1 MNEVVENAMQH
12 PGFAELVGFEV
23 FPESDGTGKAQL
35 MVLERHLNPNGVVH
49 GGALFTLVDTAM
61 GASLMRR
68 LDTVEICATLQI
80 SMNFL
85 RPVVCGDVVE
95 CEVRVVNKGKRF
107 ANVRG
112 ELYVQE
118 KLVGTA
124 DGNFAIL
131 QAS

>member
-1 MNEVVENAMQH
+1 MQH

-23 FPESDGTGKAQL
+23 FAENDGTGKAQL
-35 MVLERHLNPNGVVH
+35 IVSERHLNPNGVVH

-61 GASLMRR
+61 GASLMQR
-68 LDTVEICATLQI
+68 LDDGEICATLQI

-85 RPVVCGDVVE
+85 RPVVSGGVVE
-95 CEVRVVNKGKRF
+95 CEARVVHKGRRF

-112 ELYVQE
+112 ELYIQE

-124 DGNFAIL
+124 DGNFAIM
-131 QAS
+131 QAP

>member
-1 MNEVVENAMQH
+1 MQH

-35 MVLERHLNPNGVVH
+35 IVSERHMNPNGVVH

-61 GASLMRR
+61 GASLMQR
-68 LDTVEICATLQI
+68 LDEGEICATLQI

-85 RPVVCGDVVE
+85 RPVVSGDVVE
-95 CEVRVVNKGKRF
+95 CEARVVNKGRRF
-107 ANVRG
+107 GNVRG

-124 DGNFAIL
+124 DGNFAIMR
-131 QAS
+131 AP

>member
-1 MNEVVENAMQH
+1 MQH

-23 FPESDGTGKAQL
+23 FPESDGTGKGQL
-35 MVLERHLNPNGVVH
+35 RILERHLNPNGVVH

-61 GASLMRR
+61 GASLMQR
-68 LDTVEICATLQI
+68 LDDGEICATLQI

-85 RPVVCGDVVE
+85 RPVVSGGVVE
-95 CEVRVVNKGKRF
+95 CEARVVNKGRRF

-124 DGNFAIL
+124 DGNFAIM
-131 QAS
+131 QAP

>member
-1 MNEVVENAMQH
+1 MQH

-23 FPESDGTGKAQL
+23 FPESDGTGKGQL
-35 MVLERHLNPNGVVH
+35 TVSERHPNPNGVVH

-61 GASLMRR
+61 GASLMQQ
-68 LDTVEICATLQI
+68 LDEGEICATLQI

-85 RPVVCGDVVE
+85 RPVVGGVVE
-95 CEVRVVNKGKRF
+95 CEARVVSKGRRF

-124 DGNFAIL
+124 DGNFAIM
-131 QAS
+131 QAP

>member
-1 MNEVVENAMQH
+1 MQH
-12 PGFAELVGFEV
+12 TGFAELVGFEV
-23 FPESDGTGKAQL
+23 LPESDGTGKAQL
-35 MVLERHLNPNGVVH
+35 IVSECHLNPNGVVH

-61 GASLMRR
+61 GASLMQR
-68 LDTVEICATLQI
+68 LDEGEICATLQI

-85 RPVVCGDVVE
+85 RPVVSFDVVE
-95 CEVRVVNKGKRF
+95 CEARVVNKGRRF

-124 DGNFAIL
+124 DGNFAIM
-131 QAS
+131 QAP

>member
-1 MNEVVENAMQH
+1 MQH

-35 MVLERHLNPNGVVH
+35 IVAERHLNPNGVVH

-61 GASLMRR
+61 GASLMQR
-68 LDTVEICATLQI
+68 LDEGQICATLQI

-85 RPVVCGDVVE
+85 RPVVSGDVVE
-95 CEVRVVNKGKRF
+95 CEARVVNKGRRF

-124 DGNFAIL
+124 DGNFAIM
-131 QAS
+131 QAP

>member
-1 MNEVVENAMQH
+1 MQH

-23 FPESDGTGKAQL
+23 FPESDGTGKGQL
-35 MVLERHLNPNGVVH
+35 TVSERHLNPNGVVH

-61 GASLMRR
+61 GASLMQQ
-68 LDTVEICATLQI
+68 LDEGEICATLQI

-85 RPVVCGDVVE
+85 RPVVGGVVE
-95 CEVRVVNKGKRF
+95 CEARVVSKGRRF

-124 DGNFAIL
+124 DGNFAIMR
-131 QAS
+131 AP

>member
-1 MNEVVENAMQH
+1 MQH
-12 PGFAELVGFEV
+12 LGFAELVGFEV

-35 MVLERHLNPNGVVH
+35 IVAERHLNPNGVVH

-61 GASLMRR
+61 GASLMQR
-68 LDTVEICATLQI
+68 LDEGQICATLQI

-85 RPVVCGDVVE
+85 RPVVSGDVVE
-95 CEVRVVNKGKRF
+95 CEARVVNKGRRF

-124 DGNFAIL
+124 DGNFAIM
-131 QAS
+131 QAP

>member
-1 MNEVVENAMQH
+1 MQH

-23 FPESDGTGKAQL
+23 FPESDGTGKGQL
-35 MVLERHLNPNGVVH
+35 TVSERHLNPNGVVH

-61 GASLMRR
+61 GASLMQQ
-68 LDTVEICATLQI
+68 LDEGEICATLQI

-85 RPVVCGDVVE
+85 RPVVGGVVE
-95 CEVRVVNKGKRF
+95 CEARVVSKGRRF

-124 DGNFAIL
+124 DGNFAIM
-131 QAS
+131 QAP

>member
-1 MNEVVENAMQH
+1 MQH

-35 MVLERHLNPNGVVH
+35 IVSERHLNPNGVVH

-61 GASLMRR
+61 GASLMQR
-68 LDTVEICATLQI
+68 LDEGEICATLQI

-85 RPVVCGDVVE
+85 RPVVSGSVVE
-95 CEVRVVNKGKRF
+95 CEARVVHKGRRF

-124 DGNFAIL
+124 DGNFAIM
-131 QAS
+131 QAP

>member
-1 MNEVVENAMQH
+1 MQH

-35 MVLERHLNPNGVVH
+35 IVSERHLNPNGVVH

-61 GASLMRR
+61 GASLMQR
-68 LDTVEICATLQI
+68 LDEGEICATLQI

-85 RPVVCGDVVE
+85 RPVVSFDVVE
-95 CEVRVVNKGKRF
+95 CEARVVNKGRRF

-124 DGNFAIL
+124 DGNFAIM
-131 QAS
+131 QAP

>member
-1 MNEVVENAMQH
+1 MQH

-23 FPESDGTGKAQL
+23 FAENDGTGKAQL
-35 MVLERHLNPNGVVH
+35 IVSERHLNPNGVVH

-61 GASLMRR
+61 GASLMQR
-68 LDTVEICATLQI
+68 LDDGEICATLQI

-85 RPVVCGDVVE
+85 RPVVSGGVVE
-95 CEVRVVNKGKRF
+95 CEARVVNKGRRF

-124 DGNFAIL
+124 DGNFAIMR
-131 QAS
+131 AP

>member
-1 MNEVVENAMQH
+1 MQH

-35 MVLERHLNPNGVVH
+35 IVSERHMTPNGVGH

-61 GASLMRR
+61 GASLMQR
-68 LDTVEICATLQI
+68 LDEGEICATLQI

-85 RPVVCGDVVE
+85 RPVVSGGVVE
-95 CEVRVVNKGKRF
+95 CEARVVHKGRRF

-124 DGNFAIL
+124 DGNFAIM
-131 QAS
+131 QAP

>member
-1 MNEVVENAMQH
+1 MQH
-12 PGFAELVGFEV
+12 TGFDELVGFEV
-23 FPESDGTGKAQL
+23 LPESDGTGKAQL
-35 MVLERHLNPNGVVH
+35 IVSECHLNPNGVVH

-61 GASLMRR
+61 GASLMQR
-68 LDTVEICATLQI
+68 LDEGEICATLQI

-85 RPVVCGDVVE
+85 RPVVSFDVVE
-95 CEVRVVNKGKRF
+95 CEARVVNKGRRF

-124 DGNFAIL
+124 DGNFAIM
-131 QAS
+131 QAP

>member
-1 MNEVVENAMQH
+1 MQH

-35 MVLERHLNPNGVVH
+35 IVSERHLNPNGVVH

-61 GASLMRR
+61 GASLMQR
-68 LDTVEICATLQI
+68 LDEGEICATLQI

-85 RPVVCGDVVE
+85 RPVVSGGVVE
-95 CEVRVVNKGKRF
+95 CEARVVHKGRRF

-112 ELYVQE
+112 ELCIQE

-124 DGNFAIL
+124 DGNFAIM
-131 QAS
+131 QAP

>member
-1 MNEVVENAMQH
+1 MQH

-35 MVLERHLNPNGVVH
+35 IVAERHLNPNGVVH

-61 GASLMRR
+61 GASLMQR
-68 LDTVEICATLQI
+68 LDEGEICATLQI

-85 RPVVCGDVVE
+85 RAVVSCDVVE
-95 CEVRVVNKGKRF
+95 CEARVVNKGRRF

-124 DGNFAIL
+124 DGNFAIM
-131 QAS
+131 QAP

>member
-1 MNEVVENAMQH
+1 MQH

-35 MVLERHLNPNGVVH
+35 IVSERHLNPNGVVH

-61 GASLMRR
+61 GASLMQR
-68 LDTVEICATLQI
+68 LDYGEICATLQI

-85 RPVVCGDVVE
+85 RPVVSGGVVE
-95 CEVRVVNKGKRF
+95 CEAKVVNKGRRF

-124 DGNFAIL
+124 DGNFAIM
-131 QAS
+131 QAP

>member
-1 MNEVVENAMQH
+1 MQH
-12 PGFAELVGFEV
+12 PGFAELVGFELL
-23 FPESDGTGKAQL
+23 PETDGNGKGRL
-35 MVLERHLNPNGVVH
+35 EVSERHMNPNGVVH

-61 GASLMRR
+61 GASLMQR
-68 LDTVEICATLQI
+68 LDEGEICATLQI

-85 RPVVCGDVVE
+85 RPVAGGIVE

-112 ELYVQE
+112 ELYVQQ

-124 DGNFAIL
+124 DCNFAIM
-131 QAS
+131 QAP

>member
-1 MNEVVENAMQH
+1 MQH
-12 PGFAELVGFEV
+12 TGFAELVGFEV

-35 MVLERHLNPNGVVH
+35 IVSECHLNPNGVVH

-61 GASLMRR
+61 GASLMQR
-68 LDTVEICATLQI
+68 LDEGGICATLQI

-85 RPVVCGDVVE
+85 RPVVSFDVVE
-95 CEVRVVNKGKRF
+95 CEARVVNKGRRF

-124 DGNFAIL
+124 DGNFAIM
-131 QAS
+131 QAP

>member
-1 MNEVVENAMQH
+1 MQH

-35 MVLERHLNPNGVVH
+35 IVAERHLNPNGVVH

-61 GASLMRR
+61 GASLMQR
-68 LDTVEICATLQI
+68 LDEGEICATLQI

-85 RPVVCGDVVE
+85 RPVVSFDVVE
-95 CEVRVVNKGKRF
+95 CEARVVNKGRRF

-124 DGNFAIL
+124 DGNFAIM
-131 QAS
+131 QAP

>member
-1 MNEVVENAMQH
+1 MQH

-35 MVLERHLNPNGVVH
+35 IVAERHLNPNGVVH

-61 GASLMRR
+61 GASLMQR
-68 LDTVEICATLQI
+68 LDEGEICATLQI

-85 RPVVCGDVVE
+85 RPVVSGGVVE
-95 CEVRVVNKGKRF
+95 CEARVVHKGRRF

-112 ELYVQE
+112 ELYRQE

-124 DGNFAIL
+124 DGNFAIM
-131 QAS
+131 QAP

>member
-1 MNEVVENAMQH
+1 MQH

-35 MVLERHLNPNGVVH
+35 IVSERHLNPNGVVH

-61 GASLMRR
+61 GASLMQR
-68 LDTVEICATLQI
+68 LDEGEICATLQI

-85 RPVVCGDVVE
+85 RPVVSGDVVE
-95 CEVRVVNKGKRF
+95 CEARVVNKGSRF

-124 DGNFAIL
+124 DGNFAIM
-131 QAS
+131 QAP

>member
-1 MNEVVENAMQH
+1 MQH
-12 PGFAELVGFEV
+12 PGFAELVGFQV

-35 MVLERHLNPNGVVH
+35 IVSERHLNPNGAVH

-61 GASLMRR
+61 GAALMQR
-68 LDTVEICATLQI
+68 LDEGEICATLQI

-85 RPVVCGDVVE
+85 RAVVSCDVVE
-95 CEVRVVNKGKRF
+95 CEARVVNKGRRF

-124 DGNFAIL
+124 DGNFAIM
-131 QAS
+131 QAP